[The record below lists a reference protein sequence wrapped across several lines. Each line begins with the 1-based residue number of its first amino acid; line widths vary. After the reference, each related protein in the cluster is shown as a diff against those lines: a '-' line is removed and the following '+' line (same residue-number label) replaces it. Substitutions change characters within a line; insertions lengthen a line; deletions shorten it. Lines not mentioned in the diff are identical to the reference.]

1 MNVEWPWA
9 LLLLLV
15 LPLLVWLY
23 RRGIRPPAESVVLHP
38 ELALL
43 KQAAGRSGRY
53 RRHVP
58 ALLFLASLALAFLA
72 FARPSLTVLEADPRA
87 GIILAVDISRSMQA
101 TDVLPSR
108 FEAARSALRTFVKEL
123 PAGTR
128 VGLVT
133 FSRNA
138 TLVVP
143 LTTDRGRLQE
153 AVDLLQLD
161 LGTAIGE
168 AIVESVAALP
178 KLEERSDVP
187 DPKSLATIILLTDG
201 RSMGGIDPME
211 AADQADKQKIRID
224 TIGIGRVTEGPIPG
238 LPEGYQMAA
247 AFDPDTLRS
256 IAQATGG
263 EYESVDSLS
272 QLKQTYRGLSQKMVW
287 KTHRDEVSGMF
298 ALGSGTLLMLS
309 MGLAQFRRRVI

>member
-1 MNVEWPWA
+1 MSFLWPWF
-9 LLLLLV
+9 LFLLLLV
-15 LPLLVWLY
+15 PPLVWIY
-23 RRGIRPPAESVVLHP
+23 RRSLRPKAEAVVLHP

-43 KQAAGRSGRY
+43 KQAAGRNGRY

-58 ALLFLASLALAFLA
+58 ALLFLASLILAFLA
-72 FARPSLTVLEADPRA
+72 LARPSWTVLEADPRA

-123 PAGTR
+123 PQGTR
-128 VGLVT
+128 VGLVS

-153 AVDLLQLD
+153 AIDLLQLD

-178 KLEERSDVP
+178 PLKERSDVP

-201 RSMGGIDPME
+201 RSMGGIDPIE
-211 AADQADKQKIRID
+211 AADQANQQKIRID
-224 TIGIGRVTEGPIPG
+224 TIGIGRVTEGPVPG

-247 AFDPDTLRS
+247 AFDPETLRG

-272 QLKQTYRGLSQKMVW
+272 KLKQTYRALSQKMVW
-287 KTHRDEVSGMF
+287 RTHRDEVSGMF
-298 ALGSGTLLMLS
+298 ALGAGGLLMLS